1 MNRKDAAK
9 FYKAILENPGITAEV
24 LIENLYAAR
33 GKTNEEIDKIL
44 AEYNAII
51 SEAESQGLKGW
62 DVYNYLTTPRDK
74 VEYINKDNN
83 GNEIKIEVEGDPKF
97 DPSGKTDLTPATGS
111 PDFQFGDE
119 SVNKPAAPS
128 TGTPNI
134 DFPNSS
140 NNLNPTSDKG
150 PQAPSVDFPNS
161 SNGVSQGTQSPNID
175 FPNSSNG
182 INPGTQSP
190 DEGPK
195 FGGF

>member
-1 MNRKDAAK
+1 MLQEVKLMKKQIN
-9 FYKAILENPGITAEV
+9 FYKNFIAAAE
-24 LIENLYAAR
+24 
-33 GKTNEEIDKIL
+33 K
-44 AEYNAII
+44 
-51 SEAESQGLKGW
+51 QGLKGW
-62 DVYNYLTTPRDK
+62 DIYNYLTAERDK

-83 GNEIKIEVEGDPKF
+83 ENEIKMEVEGDPKF

-140 NNLNPTSDKG
+140 NNLNPTSDKE

-190 DEGPK
+190 NEGPK